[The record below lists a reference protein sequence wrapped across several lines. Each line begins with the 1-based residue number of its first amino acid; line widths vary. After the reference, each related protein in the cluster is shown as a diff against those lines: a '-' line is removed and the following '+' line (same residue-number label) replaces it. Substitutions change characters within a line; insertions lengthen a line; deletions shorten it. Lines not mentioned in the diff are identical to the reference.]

1 MTYKKINQLKINF
14 YEWLNE
20 DEHFIWRQPGCMSVP
35 TGIKRCQKQFKKYP
49 E

>member
-14 YEWLNE
+14 YEWLNV
-20 DEHFIWRQPGCMSVP
+20 DEHFLWRQPGCMSVS
-35 TGIKRCQKQFKKYP
+35 TGIKRYQKQFKKYL